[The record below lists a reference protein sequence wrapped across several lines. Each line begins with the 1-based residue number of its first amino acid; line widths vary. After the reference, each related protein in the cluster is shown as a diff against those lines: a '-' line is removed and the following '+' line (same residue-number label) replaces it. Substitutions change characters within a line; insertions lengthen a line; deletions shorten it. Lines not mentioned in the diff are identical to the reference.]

1 MFLLS
6 KSNNSLED
14 GGPSHPN
21 HIHQYALWSLKIVA
35 CYCRGENDEHDPFWD
50 IKHALQNAYVF

>member
-1 MFLLS
+1 MMP
-6 KSNNSLED
+6 NMED

-21 HIHQYALWSLKIVA
+21 HIHQYSLWSLKIVA
-35 CYCRGENDEHDPFWD
+35 CYCRGENDERDPFWD